1 MKWEDLKPKKK
12 GGGGKTP
19 PFATRDSKLLIF
31 NDGDD
36 NDGTNN
42 EGYESY
48 GTVKNSTQVVLLKDH
63 LYYVKNDDNDYVL
76 FTGWVIPY
84 GSTTDSAIYINDG
97 QYDPSSGQSAGPE
110 NGSGSNP
117 SKQTPPPTPSYVIWG
132 TGLTGTPDIYATS
145 LTNTTGL
152 FTGSKPSNTYTG
164 LALKTG
170 DSQTVYVVINGAVQN
185 TSYTV
190 NNLNNLSKQLA
201 TDESNMQ
208 TAIANAQA
216 TAQAE
221 EQSAQQSVTSANATI
236 KTDQTTITNDEDEL
250 KTEET
255 ANQTLTTENS
265 SLTQQLKT
273 ANQTIASDEATI
285 NTDNTTIATDNQQ
298 IAKDKQALAQ
308 ANKTIQANEQELVNL
323 NQSLT
328 AQKNFTNNLI
338 NSKDKQIKTLQT
350 QNQAF
355 SQALSGSP
363 GHEAIAP
370 GNTETNPV
378 PLMNTILS
386 VAEFQKFTTNYY
398 LSQTGTNGYFANS
411 TLKRMQSIISNVE
424 LNLNAMLNG
433 RLYEKYPPGAVV
445 FRGYGSL
452 TPQVEEQTLYQCLTE
467 CVEYRLITQQYVN
480 LNNSYSGMVNGTNNY
495 QTQNNNV
502 IGLRQDIQAKLSLLG
517 LYANVLLGKKVP
529 KSTEYQD
536 EHDGHLTINFS
547 NLQQWYGFIQNT
559 AWNFTKPISFQGGM
573 TFAGNVLFTA
583 DSTFT
588 GNISTK
594 GTITSNGLTV
604 NGPLNALSCD
614 LTGGSLSNVSL
625 GSFQNINVANAS
637 NLHNVTLSGTDTLP
651 STVSSSNTNW
661 NLTGLN
667 NTFNS
672 TIPSTF
678 QDLTVKGKFTYD
690 SSAPTAFNNTVSL
703 NTGDLNVNN
712 GTINQTS
719 TTPSATNTLGSTT
732 INGTVTA
739 NTYEVPTLTWP
750 QDLYDVQ
757 SQSLT
762 DYLSNNTN
770 MTDQWVLNSSET
782 DLLNSVNS
790 THVRC
795 LGSNGVG
802 SFLMEQYA
810 VEIYDTNTPD
820 LIPGYMSP
828 IADGQAYINLQK
840 LFLNTFGNGDLTNG
854 YSYQFHCPMSALPEI
869 NFDPYYTISGEGI
882 KDYPK
887 LSTAVVESN
896 FKVYSVVGAGTEFET
911 YGQHWQGYRWLTS
924 YYSGN
929 PFPMGIVNTNAQSIT
944 GTQSSTINVNI
955 TVPYAVDNRQAD
967 DSMFLKGALMVNFD
981 TNNVNS
987 YIVCIFKIRYIVNV
1001 GGYGLI
1007 SSTTKTPTP
1016 SDKTEEEVKV
1026 Y

>member
-31 NDGDD
+31 NPGDED
-36 NDGTNN
+36 DGTNN
-42 EGYESY
+42 EGYQDY
-48 GTVKNSTQVVLLKDH
+48 GTVQNSNQTVFKKDGF
-63 LYYVKNDDNDYVL
+63 YYVKNDENDYVL

-84 GSTTDSAIYINDG
+84 GSTTNTAIYIDDG
-97 QYDPSSGQSAGPE
+97 KIDPKYGQSTGPE
-110 NGSGSNP
+110 NGSDSNP
-117 SKQTPPPTPSYVIWG
+117 SKATPPPTPSYQIWG
-132 TGLTGTPDIYATS
+132 TGLTGSPSIYATS
-145 LTNTTGL
+145 LSATSGL
-152 FTGSKPSNTYTG
+152 FTGTDSSNTYTG

-170 DSQTVYVVINGAVQN
+170 DSQTVYVVINGAVQG

-190 NNLNNLSKQLA
+190 NNLNDLSKQLA

-208 TAIANAQA
+208 NAIANAQA
-216 TAQAE
+216 TAQAD
-221 EQSAQQSVTSANATI
+221 EQSAQQSVTQAQATI
-236 KTDQTTITNDEDEL
+236 KTDKATITQDEQTIKDDNTTITQENDTITNL
-250 KTEET
+250 G
-255 ANQTLTTENS
+255 NENK
-265 SLTQQLKT
+265 SLTQQLST
-273 ANQTIASDEATI
+273 ANQTISADQSTI
-285 NTDNTTIATDNQQ
+285 TADNQQ

-338 NSKDKQIKTLQT
+338 NSKDKEINTLQT
-350 QNQAF
+350 QNKAF

-363 GHEAIAP
+363 GHDAIAP
-370 GNTETNPV
+370 GNTEVNPV

-398 LSQTGTNGYFANS
+398 LSQTGTNGYFANP

-614 LTGGSLSNVSL
+614 LTGGSLSNVGL

-637 NLHNVTLSGTDTLP
+637 NLHNVSLSGTATMP
-651 STVSSSNTNW
+651 STFQSDNTNW
-661 NLTGLN
+661 KLNGTN
-667 NTFNS
+667 NTFNCE
-672 TIPSTF
+672 IPSTF

-690 SSAPTAFNNTVSL
+690 SSSPTAFNNTVTL
-703 NTGDLNVNN
+703 NSGDLKVMN
-712 GTINQTS
+712 GTIIQY
-719 TTPSATNTLGSTT
+719 PSEQNPTATNYLGNTDIQGILQANNYQVSFHP
-732 INGTVTA
+732 IDNGLGQ
-739 NTYEVPTLTWP
+739 N
-750 QDLYDVQ
+750 
-757 SQSLT
+757 SQPFFQLS
-762 DYLSNNTN
+762 DYLSYTLDA
-770 MTDQWVLNSSET
+770 MDPWVYSDSTT

-790 THVRC
+790 SHIQV
-795 LGSNGVG
+795 LNGVG
-802 SFLMEQYA
+802 NGCYLVEQYA
-810 VEIYDTNTPD
+810 VDIYDTTSPE

-828 IADGQAYINLQK
+828 IADGQAYLNLQK

-854 YSYQFHCPMSALPEI
+854 YSYTFHCPKSSLPGMEPYAKDWPLISA
-869 NFDPYYTISGEGI
+869 N
-882 KDYPK
+882 
-887 LSTAVVESN
+887 VVATN
-896 FKVYSVVGAGTEFET
+896 FKVYIVSNFDRVMGGPGSNEWPNGWSGRRFVS
-911 YGQHWQGYRWLTS
+911 S
-924 YYSGN
+924 YYNGN
-929 PFPMGIVNTNAQSIT
+929 PFPMGVVGTNMEHFGHSQPTDIRIT
-944 GTQSSTINVNI
+944 L

-967 DSMFLKGALMVNFD
+967 DSMFLHGALQFNGGDYV
-981 TNNVNS
+981 
-987 YIVCIFKIRYIVNV
+987 VCVFKVRYLVNV
-1001 GGYGLI
+1001 AG
-1007 SSTTKTPTP
+1007 TQTANN
-1016 SDKTEEEVKV
+1016 E
-1026 Y
+1026 